1 MNPAQDRGVRKA
13 SRDIVQALVAVVG
26 AGGAYALIDLIVG
39 SVNPAYGIMLAF
51 FFKILVTYAQNY
63 LETKGKIPVLLPSPG
78 LLTTEAGGALGM
90 VVGTVDTVADTSTSV
105 VGEVLDVTGG
115 VVGGIAGAVGS
126 LKGV

>member
-78 LLTTEAGGALGM
+78 LVTNTAGGVISE
-90 VVGTVDTVADTSTSV
+90 VVGTVDAVADTPTSV
-105 VGEVLDVTGG
+105 VGEVLNVSGK
-115 VVGGIAGAVGS
+115 VVGGVAGAVGS
-126 LKGV
+126 LKGG